1 MNRRD
6 ILLSVGTLGLT
17 GMMTGCT
24 TTPSPATPSTTVWT
38 FDRLDAIAGHPTT
51 IEGAP
56 FLIDGPG
63 GKAVKF
69 DGEDDALF
77 IDNHPLAG
85 AARFT
90 FEAVFRPDG
99 GAFEQRWF
107 HLQEYDAVSQAQGQP
122 PGTRFLFEIRV
133 EGNEWWLDAFIK
145 GPGYNQVLIF
155 PEKRHPIGQWFHVA
169 QTYDGTTYRAY
180 VDGELQGQAVVAFTP
195 QGAGRSSVGC
205 RMNRVNYFNG
215 AIREARFTP
224 LALSPQQFSQ
234 PG

>member
-6 ILLSVGTLGLT
+6 IILTVGALGLSGTLA
-17 GMMTGCT
+17 GCT
-24 TTPSPATPSTTVWT
+24 TTSSLVRPSTTIWT
-38 FDRLDAIAGHPTT
+38 FDRLDTIAGHQTT
-51 IEGAP
+51 VEGAP

-63 GKAVKF
+63 GKAIKF
-69 DGEDDALF
+69 DGVDDALF

-85 AARFT
+85 AGQFT

-107 HLQEYDAVSQAQGQP
+107 HLQEHDAVSAAQGQP

-133 EGNEWWLDAFIK
+133 EGDQWWLDAFIK

-155 PEKRHPIGQWFHVA
+155 PDIRHPLGRWYHVA

-180 VDGELQGQAVVAFTP
+180 VDGELQGEALVEFRA

-205 RMNRVNYFNG
+205 RINRVNYFNG

-224 LALSPQQFSQ
+224 AALTPEQFSR